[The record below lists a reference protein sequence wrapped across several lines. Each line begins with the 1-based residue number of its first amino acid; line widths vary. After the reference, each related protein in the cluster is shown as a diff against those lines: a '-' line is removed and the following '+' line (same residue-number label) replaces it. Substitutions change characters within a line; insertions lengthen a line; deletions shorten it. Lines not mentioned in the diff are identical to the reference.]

1 MTAIKFT
8 KINKDIL
15 LRPSNTSKSLKTM
28 YEFERFPAPVITI
41 SKFGWLQS
49 IPGVPVS
56 EMSGQQG
63 HTPQSYSVTQ
73 DLEI

>member
-1 MTAIKFT
+1 MTAIKFI

-15 LRPSNTSKSLKTM
+15 LRPSNSSKSLKTM
-28 YEFERFPAPVITI
+28 YEFERFPAPVY
-41 SKFGWLQS
+41 GWLQS

-63 HTPQSYSVTQ
+63 HTPVIFSCSR
-73 DLEI
+73 LN